1 MNKIIIISSILF
13 FVMFVFSGYDKII
26 HFNDKI
32 KSLNNKLLKYIKLPD
47 SLLKFGMILV
57 ILLEIIG
64 PIIILTRMILGKNS
78 PNILKIFSNITF
90 ICYILFLIFV
100 TLIYHPP
107 NDKIIPFLSNCTTL
121 GGIIIMFIVS
131 NSDLIN

>member
-1 MNKIIIISSILF
+1 MQNIVILASILF
-13 FVMFVFSGYDKII
+13 FIMFIYSGYDKII

-32 KSLNNKLLKYIKLPD
+32 KSLNNKVSQFIKFPE
-47 SLLKFGMILV
+47 SILKFGMILV

-64 PIIILTRMILGKNS
+64 PIIILSRMILGKNA
-78 PNILKIFSNITF
+78 PNIVKILSNITF
-90 ICYILFLIFV
+90 ICFILFLIIV

-121 GGIIIMFIVS
+121 GGIILMFIVS
-131 NSDLIN
+131 DSSLIN

>member
-1 MNKIIIISSILF
+1 MQKIIIIASILF
-13 FVMFVFSGYDKII
+13 FIMFIYSGYDKII

-32 KSLNNKLLKYIKLPD
+32 KSLDSKISKYIKLPEI
-47 SLLKFGMILV
+47 LLKFGMILV

-78 PNILKIFSNITF
+78 PNILKILSDITF
-90 ICYILFLIFV
+90 GCYILFLIIV

-121 GGIIIMFIVS
+121 GGIILMFILS
-131 NSDLIN
+131 NSSLIN